1 VFRWLASQE
10 EFCHQYSLARKFQLH
25 LLMDECLEIA
35 DDTSNDIIRHVTE
48 SGRVVE
54 RVNHEH
60 IRRAKVT
67 IGPDPSRGSVF
78 YCYLYSI
85 DIRP

>member
-1 VFRWLASQE
+1 MPDRRTVFRWLASQE
-10 EFCHQYSLARKFQLH
+10 EFCHQYSLARELQLH

-60 IRRAKVT
+60 IREAKLRVADQEMDGRPARA
-67 IGPDPSRGSVF
+67 
-78 YCYLYSI
+78 
-85 DIRP
+85 